1 MRSLSTLFPPMN
13 TDQHL
18 PLHLI
23 AFSDVEDELSS
34 APGTPDRDEYEDR
47 VTKFLNVDVKIFL
60 QPTLPQS

>member
-1 MRSLSTLFPPMN
+1 MN